1 MRKIILAAILVAS
14 AGTAAAQSSNGVGQA
29 TSGSE
34 SGAQAQ
40 TGAITFEAAEQRG
53 RIATTPP
60 VYTPPSMF
68 GGANNCGMS
77 DTAGLS
83 VTGFGIGGSRASES
97 ANCNAREDTA
107 IAYKL
112 GLPDVAKMRFLCF
125 GADANRM
132 AYEATGG
139 VCPRGATAK
148 GIPAETQVART
159 EYLP

>member
-1 MRKIILAAILVAS
+1 MRKIILATILVAS
-14 AGTAAAQSSNGVGQA
+14 AGTAAAQSSGTGQA

-34 SGAQAQ
+34 AGASAQ

-53 RIATTPP
+53 RISTTAP

-77 DTAGLS
+77 NTAGFS
-83 VTGFGIGGSRASES
+83 VTGFGIGGSSASES
-97 ANCNAREDTA
+97 DNCNAREDTA

-112 GLPDVAKMRFLCF
+112 GMQDVARMRFLCF

-139 VCPRGATAK
+139 VCPRGSTAK
-148 GIPAETQVART
+148 GIPADEPQQTAR
-159 EYLP
+159 YLP